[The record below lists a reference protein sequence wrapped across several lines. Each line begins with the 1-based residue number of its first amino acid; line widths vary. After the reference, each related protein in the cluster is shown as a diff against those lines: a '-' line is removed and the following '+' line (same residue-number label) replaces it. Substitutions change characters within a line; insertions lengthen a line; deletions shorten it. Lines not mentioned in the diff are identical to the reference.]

1 MMPFTVRITPAQN
14 GFVVSRESLDGTVEM
29 RMGLPSWWVFE
40 TLLSLK
46 TWLTEWAADN
56 VKEKPDAKP

>member
-1 MMPFTVRITPAQN
+1 
-14 GFVVSRESLDGTVEM
+14 
-29 RMGLPSWWVFE
+29 MGLPSWWVFE